1 MKKTLLGAAL
11 SIVLVSGAIADDSMS
26 KLDKAIKKFDR
37 TGETERCVSPY
48 RIRQTRVVDDNHI
61 IFEMVGRKTLLN
73 VLPRKCH
80 SLGFQETILY
90 TVRGGQLCRGDIFS
104 VLGHGGRTSNSCVF
118 GDFEQLEKKEK
129 TEKSAKEKTD

>member
-11 SIVLVSGAIADDSMS
+11 SVLLVSGAIADDKMS

-37 TGETERCVSPY
+37 TGETERCVTPT
-48 RIRQTRVVDDNHI
+48 RIRQTRVVDDYHI

-104 VLGHGGRTSNSCVF
+104 VLGRDGRPRSSCVF

-129 TEKSAKEKTD
+129 PEKAAVEKTE